1 MIINSLVFYL
11 MLCQTSSMHCICYG
25 TLLWK
30 ESQAGRHPLGV
41 DSVGGTV
48 ELMELLCLSH
58 M

>member
-1 MIINSLVFYL
+1 MDR
-11 MLCQTSSMHCICYG
+11 ICYG
-25 TLLWK
+25 TLLRK

-41 DSVGGTV
+41 ENVVGGTV